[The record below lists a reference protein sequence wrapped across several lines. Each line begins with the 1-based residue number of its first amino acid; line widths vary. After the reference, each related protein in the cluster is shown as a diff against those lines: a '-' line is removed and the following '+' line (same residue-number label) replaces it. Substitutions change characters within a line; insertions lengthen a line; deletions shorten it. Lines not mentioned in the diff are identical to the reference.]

1 MRKLQLKS
9 DLTSIYLFWELNL
22 KFQKNQIDTN
32 QFFEIDKWRQKLLDF
47 EKMYH
52 NPHYRLG
59 GFTEFDDQ
67 IKTLKKDMKA
77 KLWKSTQ
84 NSIIF
89 LKSYPI
95 SIRDEPFIL
104 NLIRKKNAF
113 RKTFE

>member
-1 MRKLQLKS
+1 M
-9 DLTSIYLFWELNL
+9 FWELNL
-22 KFQKNQIDTN
+22 KFQKGQIDTN
-32 QFFEIDKWRQKLLDF
+32 QFYEIDKWRQILLEC
-47 EKMYH
+47 EKIYH
-52 NPHYRLG
+52 NSHYRLG

-67 IKTLKKDMKA
+67 IKTMKKEMKK

-95 SIRDEPFIL
+95 SFGDDPFIL
-104 NLIRKKNAF
+104 NLIRKKNTF